1 MMNKGN
7 FNRSDEK
14 ERAERGIGK
23 EGGGDK
29 RKVVSR

>member
-23 EGGGDK
+23 EDGGDK
-29 RKVVSR
+29 RNEK